1 MRVLVPFQ
9 LPQWYL
15 PPPEPQTDE
24 RMACFVSTDGSQ
36 PDTLIEAGGYIFA
49 VHFSKIADLVQNL
62 SRHAPNP
69 LDHQDPGLHRFRFVA
84 KKDPA
89 NPSSRHLGLV
99 DTNIANASPTGLD
112 HPTQQEVHCLEMWL
126 RAAYRLVVPI
136 QSLENLRNLYDLA
149 AQFSCP
155 SWMGPYLDW
164 LLPSIV
170 GSEFW
175 FDMRDRGLSLS
186 YVKIAEDTKSRL
198 LYHDALTIFSTE
210 FDVYDPQKEDHFSIY
225 LDSRT
230 ISLAK
235 AVSQRRA
242 NCVTVAKSRLG
253 KIRGDL
259 SWWLAKHRSKDE
271 CEVEIAVR
279 ELTVLRDIPVNSQS
293 PVTPKPMAEI
303 VFLSGIIDALDRF
316 KAYWLRGLEGEP
328 IMNMVNNLCKFV
340 KRMQRNGMKLD
351 RDGKFFII
359 TTELYEKDIDLI
371 FGPQTQSQYVAS

>member
-1 MRVLVPFQ
+1 MRVSVPFQ
-9 LPQWYL
+9 LPLWYL
-15 PPPEPQTDE
+15 PPPEPRTDE

-69 LDHQDPGLHRFRFVA
+69 LDHQDPALHRFRFVA
-84 KKDPA
+84 KKDLA
-89 NPSSRHLGLV
+89 NPSSRHLGIV

-112 HPTQQEVHCLEMWL
+112 PPTQQEVHCLEMWL

-164 LLPSIV
+164 LLPNIV
-170 GSEFW
+170 CSEFW
-175 FDMRDRGLSLS
+175 LDMRDPGLSLS
-186 YVKIAEDTKSRL
+186 YLKIAEDTKSRL
-198 LYHDALTIFSTE
+198 LYHDALTMLSTE
-210 FDVYDPQKEDHFSIY
+210 FDVYDSQKEDHFSMY

-242 NCVTVAKSRLG
+242 KCVAEAKRRLG
-253 KIRGDL
+253 MIRSDL
-259 SWWLAKHRSKDE
+259 SWWLAQHRSKGE

-279 ELTVLRDIPVNSQS
+279 ELTVLRDMPVNCQS
-293 PVTPKPMAEI
+293 PATPKPMAEI
-303 VFLSGIIDALDRF
+303 VFLSDIIGVLNRF
-316 KAYWLRGLEGEP
+316 KAYWLQGLEGESV
-328 IMNMVNNLCKFV
+328 MNMVNNFCKFA

-351 RDGKFFII
+351 RYGKLFII
-359 TTELYEKDIDLI
+359 TTELYEKDIDFIL
-371 FGPQTQSQYVAS
+371 GPQTQRQYVAS